1 MRGLNRATPIVTL
14 AAALA
19 CVTCTFPTDKSDQVF
34 VTLQAPAHIVLRG
47 KEMSIQARAWQV
59 VGVDT
64 MPITNVDFAFSSGS
78 NTIARVENIGKGSA
92 TVTGVNSGNV
102 DIIARALSFE
112 KARQADLSLRVS
124 SPLEIDSVRPKL
136 VRYGQVATVYG
147 VGVDSLF
154 LASLGG
160 TNLIEYPFSRVRDP
174 VTGLGRI
181 SYWVPPPAHNDSLF
195 YLGAGVFGKDTA
207 LTQVAK
213 RDIYEPNDTFPTRID
228 LDLGGPWPG
237 TVLAPILFW
246 NPALAFEAVD
256 RVNGVGED
264 WFRFETADTAQSLTV
279 FISYASLGDT
289 VAGRTFLLD
298 SLRYATGVAGQPVN
312 KFFGR
317 DSADFIGT
325 DFYRCKGLPFKPA
338 QSARD
343 SFTVALKT
351 LPSHALHV
359 INFFTRFQRYS
370 LAVARGYVTG
380 DPRIRPDA
388 FEPNRFC
395 HYADSIPGQPSPPAR
410 IHVTTTGFSD
420 TMNIDN
426 AFALDWYRLEVPA
439 HNLGDSVLVRLQGRP
454 FVTGSDS
461 SDLDLYVLSV
471 PGSTGN
477 LTVVDSSVSPGST
490 ENLMMNL
497 AAGSYYLAVVDFAGV
512 PMRYSLCIREIPLLT
527 VAGTCTLILPGP
539 PLAARVKR
547 VARRPPSPTG
557 DIIGGGGFFVGP
569 RRNQ

>member
-1 MRGLNRATPIVTL
+1 MRGVNRATPIVTL
-14 AAALA
+14 AVALL
-19 CVTCTFPTDKSDQVF
+19 CVTCAFPTDKSDKVF
-34 VTLQAPAHIVLRG
+34 VTLESPVHIVLRG
-47 KEMSIQARAWQV
+47 QEISVHARAWQV

-64 MPITNVDFAFSSGS
+64 LPINNVDFAFSSGS
-78 NTIARVENIGKGSA
+78 NTIARVENTGNGYA

-102 DIIARALSFE
+102 DIIARAVSFE
-112 KARQADLSLRVS
+112 KARQADLSLRIS
-124 SPLEIDSVRPKL
+124 SPLEIDSVRPKF

-154 LASLGG
+154 LTSLGG
-160 TNLIEYPFSRVRDP
+160 TDLIEYPFSRFRDP

-181 SYWVPPPAHNDSLF
+181 SYWVPPPARSDSLF

-207 LTQVAK
+207 LTQVGK
-213 RDIYEPNDTFPTRID
+213 RDIYDPNDTVATRID

-246 NPALAFEAVD
+246 NPALAFQAVD

-264 WFRFETADTAQSLTV
+264 WYRFQTADTAQSLT
-279 FISYASLGDT
+279 FFLSYPSLSDT
-289 VAGRTFLLD
+289 VAARTFLLD
-298 SLRYATGVAGQPVN
+298 SLYYATGTAGTPSN

-325 DFYRCKGLPFKPA
+325 DFYRCKGLAFKPA

-343 SFTVALKT
+343 SFSVALKT
-351 LPSHALHV
+351 LPSHAIHL
-359 INFFTRFQRYS
+359 ISFYTSPQRYS
-370 LAVARGYVTG
+370 LAVAKGYFTG

-395 HYADSIPGQPSPPAR
+395 HYTDSIPGRPSPPSR

-426 AFALDWYRLEVPA
+426 AFELDWYRLEVPA
-439 HNLGDSVLVRLQGRP
+439 HNVGDSVVIRLQGRP
-454 FVTGSDS
+454 FIAGSDS
-461 SDLDLYVLSV
+461 SDLDIYVLSV

-477 LTVVDSSVSPGST
+477 LTVVDSSVGLGST
-490 ENLMMNL
+490 ENLRLNL
-497 AAGSYYLAVVDFAGV
+497 AQGSYYLAVVDFAGI
-512 PMRYSLCIREIPLLT
+512 PERYSLCVREILLGT
-527 VAGTCTLILPGP
+527 IGGTCTLILPGP
-539 PLAARVKR
+539 PVAARFKR
-547 VARRPPSPTG
+547 RAQPTAPIDG
-557 DIIGGGGFFVGP
+557 FVGGGAVLVRP
-569 RRNQ
+569 RRRQ